1 MTELERAKIIHEKA
15 MALSHEADMAKIWH
29 DESKAQ
35 ILYRQS
41 FDLEREVAY
50 IYSERFDKEPIRSTM
65 YSSAASLA
73 MLCHLYEEANLLIE
87 QGLSSST
94 PPRMVKE
101 LHELKELVQQQKMQ
115 HLAQLVNTEA
125 EQPFWISGVL
135 RRADADKNTIK
146 LASNGT
152 EPKSQPHYYTINVV
166 SETLNKLV
174 KNNWGD
180 IINVYIK
187 PKSKKGKQHQYEL
200 IEVS

>member
-15 MALSHEADMAKIWH
+15 MSLSHEADMAMIWN

-41 FDLEREVAY
+41 FDLEQEAAY
-50 IYSERFDKEPIRSTM
+50 IYAERFDKEPIRSTL
-65 YSSAASLA
+65 YRSAASLA
-73 MLCHLYEEANLLIE
+73 MLCHLYQEADLLIQ

-94 PPRMVKE
+94 PPKVVKE
-101 LHELKELVQQQKMQ
+101 LNELKALVQQHKLQYE
-115 HLAQLVNTEA
+115 QLSDKE
-125 EQPFWISGVL
+125 EQQPFWISGVL
-135 RRADADKNTIK
+135 RRADAYKNTIK
-146 LASNGT
+146 LASHAT
-152 EPKSQPHYYTINVV
+152 DTIPQTDYTINVV

-174 KNNWGD
+174 KNYWGD